1 MTATTAY
8 PRSTGRE
15 LGARHLILA
24 ALLGAAIGT
33 GATFTV
39 VQPVTTPAAPA
50 AVAPRD
56 GATTTAGEQYLRWYT
71 RPSTGSGASS
81 VPVPDARGTTTA
93 GEQYVRWYTRPA
105 DRAGS
110 TSAGDQYRE
119 WFLRDDG
126 DR

>member
-8 PRSTGRE
+8 PRSTSRE

-33 GATFTV
+33 GATVTV
-39 VQPVTTPAAPA
+39 VQPAIPAAPA
-50 AVAPRD
+50 ALAPIDR
-56 GATTTAGEQYLRWYT
+56 ATTTAGEQYRAWYT
-71 RPSTGSGASS
+71 RPSTIAPPSAA
-81 VPVPDARGTTTA
+81 PAPDARGTTTA

-105 DRAGS
+105 ERAGS
-110 TSAGDQYRE
+110 TSAGEQYRE